1 LTLSPVHDYVIFMF
15 DAMTWKRILLVLNG
29 LDGIPLAALPLLRT
43 LVEENGV
50 NALKKPGQISSRA
63 GIKPALAQKI
73 SALAWEKAA
82 EEEENEIRRHRLDV
96 VTPEDNIY
104 PSNLRLITSPPPLLY
119 VKGNLN
125 PEDSRAVA
133 IVGARRADFRG
144 KGIAKALAF
153 SLAKQGITVVSGLA
167 RGIDT
172 QAHLGALAAGGRTIA
187 VLGSGFS
194 RFYPPENR
202 ETGEEIAR
210 RGAVISE
217 FSCKR
222 TPDPRNFPRRNRI
235 ISGLSLG
242 VVVVQATRKSGS
254 MITARMALE
263 QGREVFAVPG
273 PPESPLS
280 HGCHALI
287 KQGAKLVETV
297 EDILEELNIAPVT
310 GKDPAPGSDIPALKG
325 ISKSVYMVL
334 NTQPM
339 HLDALCQQCSLET
352 KDVLP
357 SLLDMELSGL
367 IVRLPG
373 EFYARKM
380 PKLEK

>member
-1 LTLSPVHDYVIFMF
+1 M
-15 DAMTWKRILLVLNG
+15 DATIWKKTLLVLNS
-29 LDGIPLAALPLLRT
+29 LDGIPLSAMTALRAM
-43 LVEENGV
+43 VEKNGV
-50 NALKKPGQISSRA
+50 TALKNPGKIGSQA
-63 GIKPALAQKI
+63 GIKPALARKI
-73 SALAWEKAA
+73 TALAWEKAA
-82 EEEENEIRRHRLDV
+82 EEEWKEIRAHHLDV
-96 VTPEDNIY
+96 ITPDDGAY
-104 PSNLRLITSPPPLLY
+104 PESLLTISSPPPLLY
-119 VKGNLN
+119 VKGSLI
-125 PEDSRAVA
+125 PEDRQAVA
-133 IVGARRADFRG
+133 IVGARKADFRG

-153 SLAKQGITVVSGLA
+153 SLAKQGLTVVSGLA

-172 QAHLGALAAGGRTIA
+172 QAHLGALAGGGRTIA

-202 ETGEEIAR
+202 QIGEKIAGQ
-210 RGAVISE
+210 GAIISE
-217 FSCKR
+217 FSCR
-222 TPDPRNFPRRNRI
+222 RAPDPRNFPRRNRL

-242 VVVVQATRKSGS
+242 VVVVQATRRSGS

-297 EDILEELNIAPVT
+297 DDILEELNIAPIST
-310 GKDPAPGSDIPALKG
+310 EPPAPDSETPVLKG
-325 ISKSVYMVL
+325 ISKRLYGAL
-334 NTQPM
+334 GTQPM
-339 HLDALCQQCSLET
+339 HLDTLCQACSLET

-380 PKLEK
+380 PKLEKH